1 MLWELQNLFKRKDNE
16 TNTRLILS
24 QQTLTKLS
32 MLSDFICIVILP
44 TIYNNLE
51 VLDCVDKNKYNNRSF
66 ILHQQTIKDR

>member
-1 MLWELQNLFKRKDNE
+1 
-16 TNTRLILS
+16 
-24 QQTLTKLS
+24 

>member
-1 MLWELQNLFKRKDNE
+1 
-16 TNTRLILS
+16 
-24 QQTLTKLS
+24 

-66 ILHQQTIKDR
+66 ILHQQTIKDRWAQMDKWIKKLIIQ